1 MRLEGKH
8 VLVTGGA
15 GFIGSNLVARLVELG
30 NKVAVYDNLSTGQ
43 LEFLHAVKD
52 RITFIKA
59 DLLDKA
65 ALDQAM
71 KGVDFVFHLAA
82 HADVKENLKHPE
94 KLLEQN
100 TIVTSNVL
108 ESMRRNGVSH
118 IAFASTGSIY
128 GDPEIHPTPENA
140 PFPTQTSMYSASK
153 LAGEGLL
160 QAYSVGFGF
169 NVYIFR
175 FVSFMGEHYTHGC
188 VFDFINKLKKDP
200 ASLHILGNGRQ
211 RKSYLYVKD
220 GVNAMITVIQASE
233 EPLNIYN
240 LGHDDYIEVTPIAQI
255 VCEELG
261 LKDVR
266 FDYAG
271 GERGWVGDGPF
282 IHLDISRLKKLGW
295 KPTLSIPDCVRR
307 TARWLIS
314 NPVFLER
321 R

>member
-1 MRLEGKH
+1 MRLAGKH

-15 GFIGSNLVARLVELG
+15 GFIGSNLVIRLVELG
-30 NKVAVYDNLSTGQ
+30 NKVTVYDNLSTGQ
-43 LEFLHAVKD
+43 LDFLKDVKD
-52 RITFIKA
+52 RINLIKA

-65 ALDQAM
+65 ALEQAM
-71 KGVDFVFHLAA
+71 KGVDLVFHMAA

-94 KLLEQN
+94 KVLEQN

-108 ESMRRNGVSH
+108 EAMRKNGVSH
-118 IAFASTGSIY
+118 VAFPSTGSVY
-128 GDPEIHPTPENA
+128 GEPDVHPTPEGA
-140 PFPTQTSMYSASK
+140 PFPTQTSMYGASK

-188 VFDFINKLKKDP
+188 VFDFMNKLRKDP
-200 ASLHILGNGRQ
+200 TKLDILGDGRQ

-220 GVNAMITVIQASE
+220 GVNAMIAAIGASE
-233 EPLNIYN
+233 ENLNIFN

-261 LKDVR
+261 LKDVK
-266 FDYAG
+266 FNYSG
-271 GERGWVGDGPF
+271 GERGWVGDSPF
-282 IHLDISRLKKLGW
+282 IHLDISKLKKLGW

-307 TARWLIS
+307 TAQWLKAH
-314 NPVFLER
+314 PEVLER